1 MYRRC
6 FVVKSSKVI
15 ITLPSYPLVTLF
27 TYEHFGWLICSGRQ
41 VSLSTFFMLMYA
53 LSLSL
58 SFSLSLSL
66 SLSLSPSSQAF
77 VPSSA
82 SFSSYVFCWGSR
94 STMGWSFW
102 RFLSQMRR
110 LGGMPVCSLKTIPS
124 ASSSS
129 ISLSVSYVVCG
140 HILDHCSPLA
150 VYIHVQL

>member
-1 MYRRC
+1 MFCSQIKHSNHYP
-6 FVVKSSKVI
+6 
-15 ITLPSYPLVTLF
+15 TLLPSGHTIYLWTL
-27 TYEHFGWLICSGRQ
+27 WLADMQWPTSI
-41 VSLSTFFMLMYA
+41 VINILYA
-53 LSLSL
+53 HVRSLSL
-58 SFSLSLSL
+58 FLSLFL